1 MGLNH
6 SWMEVTAL
14 DRMG

>member
-6 SWMEVTAL
+6 STIN
-14 DRMG
+14 